1 MNELSIS
8 HYVDETKVLG
18 PYNRSALWVRGCC
31 FDCLGCIAKEM
42 NREAPNIVNLYQ
54 LADHFSSLEGTEGIT
69 ISGGEPFLQSEALYD
84 MVAEI
89 RKKRDYGVIVYSG
102 FTLEELQ
109 SKAENDE
116 SVKKFLNQIDI
127 LIDGRYDQS
136 KDDGRPY
143 RGSENQR
150 IITLTDRY
158 KDIYNEYYV
167 ECNKRNLEIKVTPN
181 NIYMVGVPSKHG
193 LETWKE
199 LKKKAEL
206 K

>member
-1 MNELSIS
+1 
-8 HYVDETKVLG
+8 
-18 PYNRSALWVRGCC
+18 
-31 FDCLGCIAKEM
+31 
-42 NREAPNIVNLYQ
+42 
-54 LADHFSSLEGTEGIT
+54 
-69 ISGGEPFLQSEALYD
+69 